1 MGRIFAF
8 ECANEDCFEKE
19 TFCNTKKIK
28 QISEI
33 NRKSVWPFVLIGK
46 GHRGLPKLCS
56 VIGLAPSISDV
67 QFTEHMN
74 LLESIALQLC
84 LENIKS
90 ARKEQSV

>member
-1 MGRIFAF
+1 MKTALRRRRFVI
-8 ECANEDCFEKE
+8 
-19 TFCNTKKIK
+19 
-28 QISEI
+28 Q
-33 NRKSVWPFVLIGK
+33 RKSRKYLKLTEKVFWPFVLIGK

-90 ARKEQSV
+90 TRKEQSV

>member
-1 MGRIFAF
+1 MKTALRRRRFV
-8 ECANEDCFEKE
+8 
-19 TFCNTKKIK
+19 T
-28 QISEI
+28 Q
-33 NRKSVWPFVLIGK
+33 RKSGKYLKLTEKVFWPFVLIGK
-46 GHRGLPKLCS
+46 GQRGLPKLCS